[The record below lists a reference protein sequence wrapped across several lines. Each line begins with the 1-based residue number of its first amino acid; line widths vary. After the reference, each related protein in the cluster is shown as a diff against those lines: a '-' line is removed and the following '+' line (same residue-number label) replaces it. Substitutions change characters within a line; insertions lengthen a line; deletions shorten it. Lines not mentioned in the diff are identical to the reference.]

1 MKRKIIKQRDSYTV
15 TLPIKW
21 VKEFGI
27 DETKEIDIQE
37 SPEGMMIRPEGI
49 PFSKR
54 ETTLWITSEREPFV
68 RVSLNN
74 LYRLGY
80 DRIKIFHETK
90 KQKDIALDVTENFLL
105 GFELTE
111 EKEKFFIIENVTEP
125 DESKQVVLLRR
136 VFLLIKQAQEQIHDD
151 LEQGRYSN
159 LKKIKQLTQKVGQY
173 NNFCRRNVS
182 KKRFTN
188 ERISFHWSVYT
199 YLSLI
204 QHSILHLYE
213 SLAATKKLRIT
224 EKNLNLFAQL
234 RQGFDVIYK
243 AYFNMDLKKIR
254 KGNTMMKDLLAEIL
268 SMLKKS
274 RSAETEILYYFGELA
289 RLTYLMTSPMLG
301 ILL

>member
-1 MKRKIIKQRDSYTV
+1 MKRKVIKQRDSYTV

-21 VKEFGI
+21 VKELGI
-27 DETKEIDIQE
+27 DKTKEIELQE
-37 SPEGMMIRPEGI
+37 SAEGIMIRPEGI
-49 PFSKR
+49 PLSKR
-54 ETTLWITSEREPFV
+54 ETTLRITSEREPFI

-90 KQKDIALDVTENFLL
+90 KQKDISLGVTENFLL

-111 EKEKFFIIENVTEP
+111 EKEKYFVIENVTEP

-136 VFLLIKQAQEQIHDD
+136 VFLLIKQAQEQIYDD
-151 LEQGRYSN
+151 LEQGKYNN

-213 SLAATKKLRIT
+213 SLSSKRKVKLA
-224 EKNLNLFAQL
+224 EKNLNLFAELQ
-234 RQGFDVIYK
+234 QGFDTIYN
-243 AYFNMDLKKIR
+243 AYFNMDLEKIR
-254 KGNTMMKDLLAEIL
+254 EGNTRMKDLLAEIL
-268 SMLKKS
+268 GMLKKS
-274 RSAETEILYYFGELA
+274 RPAEAEILYYFGELA